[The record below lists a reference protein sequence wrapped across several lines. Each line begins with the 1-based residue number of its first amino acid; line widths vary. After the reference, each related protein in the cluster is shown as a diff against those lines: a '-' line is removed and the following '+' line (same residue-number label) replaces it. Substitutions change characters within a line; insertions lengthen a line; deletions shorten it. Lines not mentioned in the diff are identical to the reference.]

1 VSGDWVDPGLARS
14 GRRRRGRPGSD
25 GEAVGFR
32 AAEPEPGGQGRG
44 RLDRLLLRLLRGGR
58 RAGVGRALDE
68 AVLALGVGL
77 SG

>member
-1 VSGDWVDPGLARS
+1 MAEQR
-14 GRRRRGRPGSD
+14 D

-58 RAGVGRALDE
+58 RASVGRALDE
-68 AVLALGVGL
+68 AVLALGVEVVGR
-77 SG
+77 GRVR